1 MLAWL
6 TANLGTIIVCALVL
20 VISALAVRSLIR
32 DKKQGKS
39 SCGCSC
45 SGCAGCG
52 GCHSAAPTPN
62 EGKK

>member
-6 TANLGTIIVCALVL
+6 AANLGTIVVCALVL
-20 VISALAVRSLIR
+20 AVSALAVRGLIR

-39 SCGCSC
+39 PCGSSC

-52 GCHSAAPTPN
+52 GCHSAAPVRDVR
-62 EGKK
+62 K

>member
-6 TANLGTIIVCALVL
+6 AANLGTIIVCALVL
-20 VISALAVRSLIR
+20 AVVFLAARKLLK

-39 SCGCSC
+39 PCGCSC

-52 GCHSAAPTPN
+52 GCHSAAPARG
-62 EGKK
+62 ERK

>member
-32 DKKQGKS
+32 GKKQGKS
-39 SCGCSC
+39 PCGCSC
-45 SGCAGCG
+45 SGCAGCNSCQSASPTQG
-52 GCHSAAPTPN
+52 GR
-62 EGKK
+62 K